1 MIQIQGRYAWVHHDG
16 RNRLLHVHHDERGD
30 VKAFAR
36 GGWVVFAQARRSVAE
51 MDYYGVRYPPDGIGA
66 ELKTRGIPFR
76 FDEELGQVLVSVSD
90 FQKFMQPL
98 VLDPDTITEEIRLN
112 LLVERARRLNPKPSE
127 PKVTKVKKHPC
138 GSERPVPTLDEKP
151 ILLPEFHVHPGAS
164 VDAWGPMLQTGMINE
179 AFRGLSFY
187 THDCNLDIAFQKDY
201 SILSVYHRD
210 KPFSVNNRSNWP
222 NANCRI
228 LVASKPLHN
237 HAGVMADN
245 FVIRAPSQ
253 FLIVDNYEY
262 RGVRQIT
269 LLVLTETQVP
279 FFLSG
284 MAPQIMKL
292 AKRARSDLHQKVS
305 KASSSNLVVPQAIST
320 EFATKPQIFSP
331 YGNCQSNPAVIAWL
345 ADEHKPIEKCQNNS
359 CSA

>member
-66 ELKTRGIPFR
+66 ELDTRGIPFR

-112 LLVERARRLNPKPSE
+112 LLVERANRLNPKPFE
-127 PKVTKVKKHPC
+127 PKVAKVKKHSC
-138 GSERPVPTLDEKP
+138 GIAKPVPTLDEKP
-151 ILLPEFHVHPGAS
+151 ILLPEFYVHPGAS

-179 AFRGLSFY
+179 AFRALSFY
-187 THDCNLDIAFQKDY
+187 SHDCNLDVTFQKDY
-201 SILSVYHRD
+201 PILSVLHRD

-262 RGVRQIT
+262 RGVWQIT

-292 AKRARSDLHQKVS
+292 AKRARGDLHQKVS
-305 KASSSNLVVPQAIST
+305 KASSSNLAVPRVIST
-320 EFATKPQIFSP
+320 EFAAKPQIFSP
-331 YGNCQSNPAVIAWL
+331 YGDCQSNSAVIAWL
-345 ADEHKPIEKCQNNS
+345 ADEHKHIEEIKSNP
-359 CSA
+359 